1 MQPIVE
7 GVALITGGGS
17 GIGASLA
24 TALAARGAAV
34 VVADINLDSA
44 AKVAEQI
51 KASGGQATAAQ
62 VDVTSEAGWGALV
75 EQVERDV
82 GPIGMLCS
90 NAGVVGAMK
99 PLLELSPDYFRWVMD
114 VNLMGSVLGVQAVG
128 PRMVARGKGRIII
141 TSSMGGV
148 SVARLLSDY
157 CASKHSLIAIAESL
171 RQELAGTGVEVSVLC
186 PAAVQTGLTQNT
198 QRDLPERLAGTVGL
212 GGAAAESAVA
222 ASKSASGGAMSP
234 DDVATLTLAALGR
247 GDFYIFT
254 HPSAEERVVA
264 RSNEMST
271 AFARLKAG

>member
-1 MQPIVE
+1 
-7 GVALITGGGS
+7 
-17 GIGASLA
+17 
-24 TALAARGAAV
+24 
-34 VVADINLDSA
+34 
-44 AKVAEQI
+44 
-51 KASGGQATAAQ
+51 
-62 VDVTSEAGWGALV
+62 
-75 EQVERDV
+75 
-82 GPIGMLCS
+82 
-90 NAGVVGAMK
+90 MK